1 MLLKVY
7 CQKIENTDSHRN
19 AGNLIIYHGSA
30 DNFENKIGSLYENLS
45 ENEKSRADRFRHEID
60 YKCYVSVHA
69 LLRIEL
75 SKLLGIQAR
84 KIVISVSEY
93 GKPFVRGIDLPFSI
107 SRTRNQ
113 FAFAFSNNRQYLGID
128 IEQIKPEIDFTS
140 ISSNY
145 FNVKE
150 QRLILSG
157 AEPNEQK
164 RTFYELWTR
173 KEALLKA
180 IGIGIGI
187 GLSRVP
193 VLEGVNVPDLKGVL
207 LNCRMFKIATAMKR
221 DTLISIASSVDFCP
235 EFKSLSYEPN

>member
-1 MLLKVY
+1 MLFKIH
-7 CQKIENTDSHRN
+7 CQNIGNAWENTKP
-19 AGNLIIYHGSA
+19 GNLVIYHGTA
-30 DNFENKIGSLYENLS
+30 DSFENKITSYYEFLS
-45 ENEKSRADRFRHEID
+45 ENEKSRADRFMHESD
-60 YKCYVSVHA
+60 YKCYVLVHA

-84 KIVISVSEY
+84 TIVIAVSEY
-93 GKPFVRGIDLPFSI
+93 GKPFIRGIDLPFSI

-113 FAFAFSNNRQYLGID
+113 FAFAFGNSRQYLGID
-128 IEQIKPEIDFTS
+128 IEQINPEIDFTS

-145 FNVKE
+145 FTVKE

-207 LNCRMFKIATAMKR
+207 LNCHMFKIATAMKT
-221 DTLISIASSVDFCP
+221 DTLISIASSSDFCP
-235 EFKSLSYEPN
+235 EFKSLSYELN